1 MSHRSGY
8 RGVVFDLDGTLV
20 DSYEALARAVN
31 FARTETGYSPLDHQ
45 RIRSFVGDGL
55 ERLLERAFDDGEVP
69 LDAKSLFENHYDS
82 ICCEESRMLEDV
94 EETVASLYAD
104 GFSMAVCT
112 NKPTFFSRKI
122 LDFLGIAR
130 FFEAIVGPDLAG
142 ARKPDPRHVR
152 YAQEATGCSREET
165 LFVGDMLIDIEA
177 ARNAGLDIAV
187 IPTGSTEAVVL
198 REAKA
203 DYFLERFSDLSA
215 IVRTGGSAQ

>member
-1 MSHRSGY
+1 MNHRSRY

-31 FARTETGYSPLDHQ
+31 FARAQTGYGPLDQ
-45 RIRSFVGDGL
+45 ARIKSFVGDGL
-55 ERLLERAFDDGEVP
+55 ETLLERAFEGGAVP
-69 LDAKSLFENHYDS
+69 PEARSLFENHYDS
-82 ICCEESRMLEDV
+82 ICCEESRTLEEV
-94 EETVASLYAD
+94 EETVASLYAE

-122 LDFLGIAR
+122 LEFLGIGR

-152 YAQEATGCSREET
+152 YAQEATGCSPEET

-187 IPTGSTEAVVL
+187 IPTGSTDAAVL
-198 REAKA
+198 REAHA
-203 DYFLERFSDLSA
+203 DYFLERFSDISA
-215 IVRTGGSAQ
+215 IVRDGGAGQ